1 MSKFLKAVTLST
13 ILSSVFL
20 LQGCI
25 TPLERGQK
33 QEMAVYE
40 EKGLAVHEKSVA
52 GAGIAGVL
60 PTVGYFYTG
69 HPVLA
74 VTTIPLYP
82 FLGFLWMPFDAAHA
96 AENRNY
102 YATKNEVARKR
113 RQELNILDTKF
124 QSKQITEIQY
134 IRQQREVDEKYSA
147 Y

>member
-1 MSKFLKAVTLST
+1 MSKMMKKVMMVGVLAST
-13 ILSSVFL
+13 VL

-25 TPLERGQK
+25 TPLERGQR

-40 EKGLAVHEKSVA
+40 QKGLAVNEKSVA
-52 GAGIAGVL
+52 GAGVAGIL

-113 RQELNILDTKF
+113 RQELNQLDSKY
-124 QSKQITEIQY
+124 QSKQLTEAQY
-134 IRQQREVDEKYSA
+134 IRGQRDIDEKYSA